1 MIELINLTKIY
12 KMGHQTIYALND
24 INLKIEKGDYIS
36 IMGPSG
42 SGKSTLLHI
51 LGLLDTPTSGEYFF
65 KGESTK
71 KLSDDQR
78 SFLRRMHIGFVFQFF
93 YLLPRLNALQNIEL
107 PLLLSSIPKAERV
120 KKAEYYLSKVGLL
133 SRRSHK
139 PDELSGGERQ
149 RVAIARACVMEPSLI
164 LADEPSGNLD
174 RNSAFEIIDLLESLN
189 KEGKTLIIVTHDFE
203 IGKRARIRLN
213 IKDGIISNEFK

>member
-1 MIELINLTKIY
+1 MIELINLTKTY
-12 KMGHQTIYALND
+12 TMGDQTIFALKNV
-24 INLKIEKGDYIS
+24 NLKIEKGSYIS

-65 KGESTK
+65 EGKSTK
-71 KLSDDQR
+71 ELLDDER
-78 SFLRRMHIGFVFQFF
+78 SALRRVYIGFVFQFF

-107 PLLLSSIPKAERV
+107 PLLISGLPKAERI
-120 KKAEYYLSKVGLL
+120 KKAEYYLSKVGL
-133 SRRSHK
+133 SHRRNHL

-149 RVAIARACVMEPSLI
+149 KVAIARACVMEPSLI

-174 RNSAFEIIDLLESLN
+174 RNSSNEVINLLESLN
-189 KEGKTLIIVTHDFE
+189 KEGKTLIVVSHDFE
-203 IGKRARIRLN
+203 IGKRAGIRLS
-213 IKDGIISNEFK
+213 IKDGIISNEF

>member
-1 MIELINLTKIY
+1 MIELINLTKTY
-12 KMGHQTIYALND
+12 KMGNQTIFALNN

-51 LGLLDTPTSGEYFF
+51 LGLLDTATSGEYIFEG
-65 KGESTK
+65 KSTK
-71 KLSDDQR
+71 ELSDDQR
-78 SFLRRMHIGFVFQFF
+78 SFLRRKHIGFVFQFF
-93 YLLPRLNALQNIEL
+93 YLLPRLNALQNVEL
-107 PLLLSSIPKAERV
+107 PLLLEGIPKAERI
-120 KKAEYYLSKVGLL
+120 KRAENYLSKVGLL
-133 SRRSHK
+133 LRKSHK

-174 RNSAFEIIDLLESLN
+174 RNSAFEIIDLLENLN

-213 IKDGIISNEFK
+213 IKDGIITNEFK